1 MSSLR
6 IEGRLEEEGGR
17 KRNKAGRVRD
27 GMEWNGTAHLGQLH
41 VVVIQLLF
49 HDLF

>member
-17 KRNKAGRVRD
+17 KWNKAGREWN
-27 GMEWNGTAHLGQLH
+27 GMERDGTAHLGQLH

-49 HDLF
+49 HHLF